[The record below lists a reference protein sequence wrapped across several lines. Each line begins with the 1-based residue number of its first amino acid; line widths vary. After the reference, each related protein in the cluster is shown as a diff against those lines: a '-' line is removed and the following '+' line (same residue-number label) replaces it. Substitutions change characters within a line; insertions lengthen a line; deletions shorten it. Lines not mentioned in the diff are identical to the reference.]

1 MQKIAYLLAAAAV
14 LSLPA
19 LANSVAKIKI
29 VPLSSTEERQ
39 WIGAVKAH
47 KTADSRTVAEVL
59 ALVEKRAHGRFKV
72 ASYDVMYDWKGQPR
86 SVAIS
91 YWIGTK
97 RARDLTFS
105 DIDYPMNRNGTI
117 AKISYADLPTLEAL
131 EKGADAMLAEVDQH
145 YRMDCPA
152 DMPSDHC

>member
-1 MQKIAYLLAAAAV
+1 MRKIAFLLAAVAA
-14 LSLPA
+14 LSAPA
-19 LANSVAKIKI
+19 LASSVAKI
-29 VPLSSTEERQ
+29 VQLSSAEDRQ
-39 WIGAVKAH
+39 WIGAVKAR

-72 ASYDVMYDWKGQPR
+72 ASYDVMYDWKGQPS

-97 RARDLTFS
+97 RSRDLTFS

-117 AKISYADLPTLEAL
+117 AKISLADRPTLEAL
-131 EKGADAMLAEVDQH
+131 EKGADAMLAEVEQH
-145 YRMDCPA
+145 YRMDCPT